1 MNRYIINMAIVALF
15 LAIGMIPANAAEL
28 DADRFYGGGG
38 IGHNELNGD
47 SAFGY
52 QVFAGYLFPSRGGD
66 ATPALEVGFW
76 DSGDIDVNTPAGNRS
91 ADASGLWATG
101 VLSVPVADRVS
112 LFGRAGYDF
121 GDDDGLM
128 AGGGLGYELNS
139 RVSLRGEIVV
149 RDETESLQANAVY
162 WF

>member
-1 MNRYIINMAIVALF
+1 MNRFISSMAIVALF
-15 LAIGMIPANAAEL
+15 VAIGMIPANAAEL
-28 DADRFYGGGG
+28 DPDRFYGGGG

-52 QVFAGYLFPSRGGD
+52 QFFAGYLFPSGNTG
-66 ATPALEVGFW
+66 ATPALEVGYW
-76 DSGDIDVNTPAGNRS
+76 DSGDIDVDTPAGERT

-101 VLSVPVADRVS
+101 VLSVPVADRMS
-112 LFGRAGYDF
+112 LIGRAGYDF

-128 AGGGLGYELNS
+128 AGGGLGYDLNS
-139 RVSLRGEIVV
+139 RVTLRGEIVV
-149 RDETESLQANAVY
+149 RDETDSLQLNAVY